1 MNTADNKNND
11 ATIVDTP
18 VIVVE
23 KARTEEKPKSE
34 AGLGRIVMFGTVPG
48 ILLGASGLAG
58 AASVVS
64 DDYDAVVDD
73 FEQAVDS
80 LLQSGYAPAME
91 AERGFAPETVEQVQV
106 TVEQT
111 YVTVEQVVAE
121 EVLLEEEVV
130 EPVAE
135 PEVDAL
141 AVAQVSDDMSF
152 GAAFASARSQV
163 GSEGVF
169 QWRGNYYS
177 TYTKE
182 EWDAMDGAQRSAYM
196 QKYYDT
202 DMTEGQNDVQEEEFE
217 VVEASAEVE
226 EMEVAAEQAESELPV
241 EEEMVIESESAV
253 NDDMIVYGK
262 VNGIGTMA
270 IDADGDG
277 DVDYMAIDSDG
288 SGELDDDEIYIIGD
302 GDMTMDDLD
311 FDDASC

>member
-23 KARTEEKPKSE
+23 KVRTEEKPKSE
-34 AGLGRIVMFGTVPG
+34 VGLGKIVMFGTIPG
-48 ILLGASGLAG
+48 ILLGASGLSG

-73 FEQAVDS
+73 FEGAVDS
-80 LLQSGYAPAME
+80 LLHPEQTVAME
-91 AERGFAPETVEQVQV
+91 ADRGFAQETVDQEQV
-106 TVEQT
+106 TAEQIL
-111 YVTVEQVVAE
+111 AE
-121 EVLLEEEVV
+121 EAVSEEE
-130 EPVAE
+130 VAE
-135 PEVDAL
+135 PEVDML
-141 AVAQVSDDMSF
+141 SVAQVSDDMSF

-169 QWRGNYYS
+169 QWRGNCYS

-253 NDDMIVYGK
+253 NDDMVVYGK

>member
-80 LLQSGYAPAME
+80 LLQSGYAP
-91 AERGFAPETVEQVQV
+91 
-106 TVEQT
+106 
-111 YVTVEQVVAE
+111 AE

-253 NDDMIVYGK
+253 NDDMVVYGK

-302 GDMTMDDLD
+302 GDMMMDDLD

>member
-73 FEQAVDS
+73 FE
-80 LLQSGYAPAME
+80 
-91 AERGFAPETVEQVQV
+91 
-106 TVEQT
+106 
-111 YVTVEQVVAE
+111 
-121 EVLLEEEVV
+121 EVLSEEIVTEEVV
-130 EPVAE
+130 PEEVVSEDEVAA
-135 PEVDAL
+135 PEVGML
-141 AVAQVSDDMSF
+141 PVAQVSDDMSF

-253 NDDMIVYGK
+253 NDDMVVYGK

>member
-23 KARTEEKPKSE
+23 KVRTEEKPKSE

-73 FEQAVDS
+73 FEEAVDS
-80 LLQSGYAPAME
+80 LLHPEQAVAME
-91 AERGFAPETVEQVQV
+91 AERGFVQETVDQEQV
-106 TVEQT
+106 TVEQILP
-111 YVTVEQVVAE
+111 E
-121 EVLLEEEVV
+121 EVVSEEEVV

-217 VVEASAEVE
+217 VVQESAEVE
-226 EMEVAAEQAESELPV
+226 EMVVESEPAAE
-241 EEEMVIESESAV
+241 
-253 NDDMIVYGK
+253 DDMVVYGK
-262 VNGIGTMA
+262 VNGFKTMA

-288 SGELDDDEIYIIGD
+288 SGELDDDEIYVMED
-302 GDMTMDDLD
+302 GDVEMDDMD
-311 FDDASC
+311 FDGADC

>member
-23 KARTEEKPKSE
+23 KVRTEEKPKSE

-80 LLQSGYAPAME
+80 LLQSGYAP
-91 AERGFAPETVEQVQV
+91 
-106 TVEQT
+106 
-111 YVTVEQVVAE
+111 AE

-253 NDDMIVYGK
+253 NDDMVVYGK
-262 VNGIGTMA
+262 VDGIGTMA

-288 SGELDDDEIYIIGD
+288 SGELDDDEIYIISD

>member
-23 KARTEEKPKSE
+23 KARTEEKPRSE

-73 FEQAVDS
+73 FGQA
-80 LLQSGYAPAME
+80 
-91 AERGFAPETVEQVQV
+91 
-106 TVEQT
+106 
-111 YVTVEQVVAE
+111 VAE

-253 NDDMIVYGK
+253 NDDVVVYGK

>member
-23 KARTEEKPKSE
+23 KARTEEKPRSE

-73 FEQAVDS
+73 F
-80 LLQSGYAPAME
+80 
-91 AERGFAPETVEQVQV
+91 
-106 TVEQT
+106 
-111 YVTVEQVVAE
+111 EQVVAE

-253 NDDMIVYGK
+253 NDDMVVYGK